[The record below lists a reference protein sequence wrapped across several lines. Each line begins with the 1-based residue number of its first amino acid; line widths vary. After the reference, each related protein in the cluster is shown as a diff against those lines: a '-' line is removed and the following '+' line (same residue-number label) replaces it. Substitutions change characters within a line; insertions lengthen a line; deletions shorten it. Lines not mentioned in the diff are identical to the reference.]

1 MRVRVEVRVR
11 VGSQGQGWGQGLVGG
26 RTPRRRYIYIY
37 PEEAS
42 DGEEW
47 LGPLDAR
54 QGDEEGGDDLGVA
67 EEQRRGV
74 RQRPQGGAHVV
85 AHLRRGLGLGLVIG
99 LGVWLGLACRR

>member
-1 MRVRVEVRVR
+1 MS
-11 VGSQGQGWGQGLVGG
+11 VGVKGEGWVK
-26 RTPRRRYIYIY
+26 Y
-37 PEEAS
+37 PEDTR
-42 DGEEW
+42 DGGEG

-99 LGVWLGLACRR
+99 LRLGLARRR